1 MFIANTNGLL
11 LLLLLLLLWLLLLSL
26 SGPFLLRFPTKNL
39 YNYVYCQYKRAV
51 AVNATVVRNVVPIAV
66 LNYVITQLI
75 RLAENTPMVEKSKV
89 TLEQITKT
97 QRGVEV

>member
-1 MFIANTNGLL
+1 MCSVYLLFILI
-11 LLLLLLLLWLLLLSL
+11 LSPYIRTGCL